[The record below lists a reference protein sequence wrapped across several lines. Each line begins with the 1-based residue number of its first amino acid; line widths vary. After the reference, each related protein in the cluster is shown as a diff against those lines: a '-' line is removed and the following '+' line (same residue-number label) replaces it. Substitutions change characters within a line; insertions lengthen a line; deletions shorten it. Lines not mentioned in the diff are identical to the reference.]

1 VRRKGRQIGL
11 QKPVNKIN
19 NTILKKL
26 FIGCIVILFTTHLPA
41 QIKWPAITQQT
52 KPWTRWWWQGSAVNK
67 SGLTAAMQL
76 YQQAGL
82 GGLEI
87 TPIYG
92 VGGHENEFI
101 DYLSP
106 QWMEMLGHTLKEGKR
121 LNLGIDMATGSGW
134 PFGGGPLIGAD
145 EACRNFFF
153 FLYNLKAGE
162 VLKVTIIYIQEPM
175 VRAIGNLIHEMHGI
189 YKVEEPKGTISE
201 PLLKPGAK
209 PPAITD
215 LVEPVFANKNLQAL
229 ALDQVRFIKPVPLQ
243 TLMAYSDKGEIIELT
258 NKVDA
263 KGKLNWTAP
272 SSGGNWEL
280 IALFMGWHGKMVERA
295 APGDEGNVIDHF
307 SEAQLK
313 KYLGWF
319 DKSFKGFDLSG
330 LRGFFND
337 SYEVDDARGQSNWTS
352 DFFTEFKTRRGYDL
366 KNYFPALIKEQRDEQ
381 SLRVLYDYRQTIA
394 DMLLDNFTKPWHDW
408 AKSKGKIVR
417 NQSHGSPAN
426 ILDLYAAVDIPETEG
441 TNLTR
446 FKFATSSAHV
456 MGKPLASAEAATWLN
471 EHFLSSLGDV
481 KLILDKY
488 FLGGVNHI
496 FYHGTNYSPQNEPW
510 PGWLFYAAVHF
521 TPANPFWKDF
531 GTLNAYAAR
540 CQSFLQAGKPDN
552 DVLLYFPFSDRNYQ
566 PARGGLL
573 HHYDGMEG
581 FDETPFKESAEK
593 MLEMGYSWDLISDK
607 QIQQLQFVNG
617 KIKAPGGNYQT
628 IVLSG
633 VKYLP
638 LATLQ
643 KLVALAKQ
651 GAAIIFHESV
661 PKIVPGFSDI
671 ENKQKQFDAL
681 IAQLQFK
688 TTSAPGV
695 NNAASGKG
703 FFWEGKELRYLLA
716 NADVRHEMYLTDNK
730 LQFIRRKI
738 NGGEYYFI
746 TNDGKTTFNDWVLL
760 NTKLQ
765 NAVLFDPMQHRS
777 GIAKTRQ
784 GDNYTLDI
792 FLQLAPGES
801 CIVQTSATKPSGN
814 KFPYVGKSGDA
825 ITIEGNWDLKF
836 VSGGPSLPEAT
847 TVTEL
852 KSWTDLTVAGVKEF
866 SGTAQYSINFKKPSA
881 SADAWLLDLGN
892 VKESATIILNG
903 KKIATLIGPVYSVT
917 IPAAQLKSDNQL
929 QVIVTNGMANRI
941 IDLDKK
947 GVQWKKFYNVNMP
960 ARLAENRGADG
971 LFTAVKWSAKASGL
985 LGPVTITP
993 LKYVR

>member
-1 VRRKGRQIGL
+1 MRIRVFFL
-11 QKPVNKIN
+11 VS
-19 NTILKKL
+19 LL
-26 FIGCIVILFTTHLPA
+26 FFAIATHA
-41 QIKWPAITQQT
+41 QIKWPAVTRT
-52 KPWTRWWWQGSAVNK
+52 MKPWTRWWWQGSAVDKPN
-67 SGLTAAMQL
+67 LTASMQL

-92 VGGHENEFI
+92 VGGHEKKFI

-106 QWMEMLGHTLKEGKR
+106 QWIEMLGHTLKEGKR
-121 LNLGIDMATGSGW
+121 LNLGIDMATGTGW
-134 PFGGGPLIGAD
+134 PFGGGPLIGAE
-145 EACRNFFF
+145 EACRNFLFKKF
-153 FLYNLKAGE
+153 NLKAGE
-162 VLKVTIIYIQEPM
+162 VLKDTIIYIQEPM
-175 VRAIGNLIHEMHGI
+175 VRAVGNLIHEMHGI

-201 PLLKPGAK
+201 PLVKPGAK
-209 PPAITD
+209 LPAITD
-215 LVEPVFANKNLQAL
+215 LVEPVFTNKNLQAL
-229 ALDQVRFIKPVPLQ
+229 ALDQVKFIKPLPLQ
-243 TLMAYSDKGEIIELT
+243 TLMAYSDKGEIVELT
-258 NKVDA
+258 NKVDG
-263 KGKLNWTAP
+263 KGKLTWTAP
-272 SSGGNWEL
+272 ATGGNWEL
-280 IALFMGWHGKMVERA
+280 VALFMGWHGKMVERA

-307 SEAQLK
+307 SASNLK

-319 DKSFKGFDLSG
+319 DKSFRRFDLSG

-337 SYEVDDARGQSNWTS
+337 SYEVDDARGQSNWTG
-352 DFFTEFKTRRGYDL
+352 DFFNEFKRRRGYDL
-366 KNYFPALIKEQRDEQ
+366 KNYIPALIKEQKDEQ
-381 SLRVLYDYRQTIA
+381 SWRVLYDFRQTIA

-552 DVLLYFPFSDRNYQ
+552 DVLLYFPFSDRNYL

-607 QIQQLQFVNG
+607 QIEQLNFVNG

-643 KLVALAKQ
+643 KLIALTKA
-651 GAAIIFHESV
+651 GAQIIFHDGA
-661 PKIVPGFSDI
+661 PKVVPGLSDI

-688 TTSAPGV
+688 TTNAPGV

-703 FFWEGKELRYLLA
+703 LFLEGNELRYLLA
-716 NADVRHEMYLTDNK
+716 NAAIRHEMYLTDNK

-765 NAVLFDPMQHRS
+765 HAVLFDPMQQRS

-784 GDNYTLDI
+784 GDNNTLDI

-801 CIVQTSATKPSGN
+801 CIVQTSSAKLTGN
-814 KFPYVGKSGDA
+814 KFPYTESAGEAVA
-825 ITIEGNWDLKF
+825 IEGNWQLKF
-836 VSGGPSLPEAT
+836 LSGGPVLPQAT
-847 TVTEL
+847 AVSNL
-852 KSWTDLTVAGVKEF
+852 LSWTALAADGVKEF
-866 SGTAQYSINFKKPSA
+866 SGTAQYSINFKKPA
-881 SADAWLLDLGN
+881 TNADAWLLNLSD
-892 VKESATIILNG
+892 VKESATILLNG
-903 KKIATLIGPVYSVT
+903 KKIATLIGPSYAVT
-917 IPAAQLKSDNQL
+917 IPEATLKPDNQL
-929 QVIVTNGMANRI
+929 VIIVTNGMANRI
-941 IDLDKK
+941 IDLEKR

-960 ARLAENRGADG
+960 ARLAENRGTDG
-971 LFTAVKWSAKASGL
+971 LFTAVKWQPKASGL
-985 LGPVTITP
+985 IGPVNITP
-993 LKYVR
+993 LKFMR

>member
-1 VRRKGRQIGL
+1 M
-11 QKPVNKIN
+11 
-19 NTILKKL
+19 LKKI
-26 FIGCIVILFTTHLPA
+26 FIACFAIAFTNFLIA
-41 QIKWPAITQQT
+41 QVKWPAITQQT
-52 KPWTRWWWQGSAVNK
+52 KPWTRWWWQGSAVDKPN
-67 SGLTAAMQL
+67 LTASMQL

-92 VGGHENEFI
+92 VSGYEKKFI

-106 QWMEMLGHTLKEGKR
+106 QWIGMLGHTLKEAKR
-121 LNLGIDMATGSGW
+121 LNLGIDMATGTGW

-145 EACRNFFF
+145 EACRNFLFKK
-153 FLYNLKAGE
+153 YNLKAGE
-162 VLKVTIIYIQEPM
+162 ILKDTITYIQEPM
-175 VRAIGNLIHEMHGI
+175 VRAVGNFIHEMQGI

-209 PPAITD
+209 LPLITD
-215 LVEPVFANKNLQAL
+215 LVEPIFANKNLQAL

-258 NKVDA
+258 NKIDA

-272 SSGGNWEL
+272 ATGGNWEL

-307 SEAQLK
+307 SAAHLK

-352 DFFTEFKTRRGYDL
+352 NFFNEFKTRRGYDL
-366 KNYFPALIKEQRDEQ
+366 KNFIPALIKEQRDEQ
-381 SLRVLYDYRQTIA
+381 SWSVLYDFRQTVA

-446 FKFATSSAHV
+446 FKFATSSAHI

-566 PARGGLL
+566 PARGGML

-581 FDETPFKESAEK
+581 FDETPFKECAEK
-593 MLEMGYSWDLISDK
+593 MLEIGYSWDLISDK
-607 QIQQLQFVNG
+607 QIQLLKFENG
-617 KIKAPGGNYQT
+617 SIKAPGGNYQT

-638 LATLQ
+638 LNTLK
-643 KLVALAKQ
+643 KLVELAKQ
-651 GAAIIFHESV
+651 GAAIIFHDGIPSA
-661 PKIVPGFSDI
+661 VPGLSDI
-671 ENKQKQFDAL
+671 ENQQKQFDAF
-681 IAQLQFK
+681 IRQLAFII
-688 TTSAPGV
+688 TNAAGV
-695 NNAASGKG
+695 NKAAIGNG
-703 FFWEGKELRYLLA
+703 MVWEGKEIEYLLTNA
-716 NADVRHEMYLTDNK
+716 NVRHEMFLAEKK
-730 LQFIRRKI
+730 LKCIRRKI
-738 NGGEYYFI
+738 ASGEYYFI
-746 TNDGKTTFNDWVLL
+746 INDGKETFNNWVLL
-760 NTKLQ
+760 NTNLKH
-765 NAVLFDPMQHRS
+765 AVLFDPMMQRS

-784 GDNYTLDI
+784 GDANTLDI

-801 CIVQTSATKPSGN
+801 CIVQTSRTKFTGN
-814 KFPYVGKSGDA
+814 KYPYTETAGDV
-825 ITIEGNWDLKF
+825 ITIGGSWQLKF
-836 VSGGPSLPEAT
+836 ISGGPVLPEAT
-847 TVTEL
+847 TVSSL
-852 KSWTDLTVAGVKEF
+852 QSWTALTADGVKEF
-866 SGTAQYSINFKKPSA
+866 SGTAQYSINFKRPFA
-881 SADAWLLDLGN
+881 NADAWLLDLGD
-892 VKESATIILNG
+892 VKETATILLNG
-903 KKIATLIGPVYSVT
+903 KKIATLIGPSYSVS
-917 IPAAQLKSDNQL
+917 IAAEQLRTDNEMKL
-929 QVIVTNGMANRI
+929 IVTNGMANRI
-941 IDLDKK
+941 IDLEKR

-971 LFTAVKWSAKASGL
+971 LFTAVKWQPMPSGL
-985 LGPVTITP
+985 IGPVTITP
-993 LKYVR
+993 LKLEK